1 MKWPRETDNDYAN
14 ERTDIRMYDLAM
26 TTSRQYQDNDNDTL
40 FISSKYHD
48 VTVNHSIFI
57 MNSAYNSEPLK

>member
-1 MKWPRETDNDYAN
+1 MQMKRLIYVCM
-14 ERTDIRMYDLAM
+14 ILAM
-26 TTSRQYQDNDNDTL
+26 TTARQYQDNDNDTL

-57 MNSAYNSEPLK
+57 MNSAYNSKPLK

>member
-1 MKWPRETDNDYAN
+1 MQMKGLIYVCM
-14 ERTDIRMYDLAM
+14 ILAM
-26 TTSRQYQDNDNDTL
+26 TTARQYQDNDNDTL

-57 MNSAYNSEPLK
+57 MNSAYNSKPLK